1 MSEFKTP
8 ISKRRIVT
16 ELPKEVD
23 PVVKSTGRY
32 VKRQYEGRMQRN
44 LTHYYYLITFQEEM
58 RIMDNHFG
66 KDPYYQPPEAM
77 SEATLEDHSG
87 MQYGVWMLPNDWSLL
102 NKMCSSNNYVGFISG
117 DTFHYRKIR
126 GEEKTHKLAH
136 DACTLIYM
144 NALDDVMVIY
154 YKHDGKIHMCNINT
168 SVDVIVSSIPVT
180 GPNSKTYILDP
191 FENKLYNNDM
201 TKLLNHGRELS
212 APFQINDDQLYLN
225 TGESLF
231 GFDLTGEKNVTEF
244 RD

>member
-126 GEEKTHKLAH
+126 GEEKIYKLAH

-144 NALDDVMVIY
+144 NALDEAMVIY
-154 YKHDGKIHMCNINT
+154 YKHENKIHMCNINT

-225 TGESLF
+225 TGKSLY
-231 GFDLTGEKNVTEF
+231 GFDLTGEKTVMRF